1 MAFKSVIKQNK
12 VVDDNNVN
20 QLFVADNTKDYYDGQ
35 AVTLDADTW
44 LLAPAVD
51 ADEVIFWLC
60 CCDRPNDTL
69 ENDYKINVRQPR
81 TWDTFLIKTDF
92 DLEQANI
99 GTYYGIVPE
108 EDDDS
113 NLTGWYLISTDWTQ
127 KQWRLISILWD
138 RYGEFEF
145 QRFTNV
151 DAEVEA
157 NKVTSW
163 EGAPSTTPAKVGLF
177 YVDIDND
184 KAYVSTWTSS
194 SSDWTALN

>member
-20 QLFVADNTKDYYDGQ
+20 QLFVADNTADYYDGQ
-35 AVTLDADTW
+35 ALTIDSWVV
-44 LLAPAVD
+44 APVE
-51 ADEVIFWLC
+51 DEAEVVFGIS
-60 CCDRPNDTL
+60 CCDRESDTL
-69 ENDYKINVRQPR
+69 ESDYKINVRQPR

-113 NLTGWYLISTDWTQ
+113 NLTGWYLISTDGTV
-127 KQWRLISILWD
+127 KQWRLISILWT

-145 QRFTNV
+145 QRYTEADAWVTTN
-151 DAEVEA
+151 ASA
-157 NKVTSW
+157 
-163 EGAPSTTPAKVGLF
+163 
-177 YVDIDND
+177 IDD
-184 KAYVSTWTSS
+184 LDERV
-194 SSDWTALN
+194 TALES

>member
-20 QLFVADNTKDYYDGQ
+20 QLFVADNTADYYDGQ

-44 LLAPAVD
+44 TVAPVTD

-60 CCDRPNDTL
+60 CCDRHNDTL
-69 ENDYKINVRQPR
+69 ENDFKVNVRQPR

-113 NLTGWYLISTDWTQ
+113 NLTGWYLISTNGTQ

-145 QRFTNV
+145 QRY
-151 DAEVEA
+151 EEA
-157 NKVTSW
+157 NEALAALVTS
-163 EGAPSTTPAKVGLF
+163 GDDAPDTTPAAVWLF
-177 YVDIDND
+177 FVDTTHA
-184 KAYVSTWTSS
+184 KLYVSTGTDS